1 MSHVG
6 ITALSGPLEKIN
18 NIILFYKHPKQL
30 KVHANLSIS
39 EIIKPNANDSIIWSA
54 NIFDIPT
61 KDYCQ

>member
-1 MSHVG
+1 MSPVG
-6 ITALSGPLEKIN
+6 ITALSGPLKKIN

-30 KVHANLSIS
+30 KVHANISIN
-39 EIIKPNANDSIIWSA
+39 KPNANDSVIWSA